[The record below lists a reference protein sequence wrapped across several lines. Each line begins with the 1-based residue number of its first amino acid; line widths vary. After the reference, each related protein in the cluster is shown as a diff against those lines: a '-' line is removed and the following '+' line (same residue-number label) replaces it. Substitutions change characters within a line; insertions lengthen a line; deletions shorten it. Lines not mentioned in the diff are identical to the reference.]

1 MANLLLPD
9 HPPDTVDNI
18 ALPTAIGTDNARD
31 ALVEADKGF
40 ISKTLKSLYFKA
52 L

>member
-1 MANLLLPD
+1 MTDLLLPD
-9 HPPDTVDNI
+9 HPADTVDNI
-18 ALPTAIGTDNARD
+18 ALPTAIRADNARN
-31 ALVEADKGF
+31 ALIKADMGL